1 MLPKL
6 PSFFPMERENLICK
20 EWSVNNETG
29 RRFLFPEMVVGIL
42 FVTLVGLKM
51 SLIGESLDF
60 SFYFLNRRLRPH

>member
-6 PSFFPMERENLICK
+6 PSFFPMGRENLICK

-60 SFYFLNRRLRPH
+60 SFYFLNRSLRPH